1 MKIAQLFENDIEEA
15 RRNNWGREQ
24 SHATGQQYG
33 REFPQALPAADQQAA
48 IQKGQAQAAQGQA
61 QADLRAR
68 LAQHKAQKAAA
79 PAQTTAK
86 TAEPAQAAPA
96 AAASPLSDEERE
108 AHKAAGGKFDPQTGA
123 AIPLEPAAQQQDTT
137 TQQTG
142 QAPAAKPSL
151 TKRVTG
157 ALRKAGDVG
166 AAVTGAVGNVGAGFF
181 GGMKRG
187 YSQQASGGAPV
198 SWSSQSAAPVSS
210 GEEQVIQSLMARVSN
225 LERQL
230 SATAES
236 YQFESKFLGK
246 WI

>member
-33 REFPQALPAADQQAA
+33 RELPQALPAADQQAA

-61 QADLRAR
+61 QADLQAR

-86 TAEPAQAAPA
+86 TA
-96 AAASPLSDEERE
+96 
-108 AHKAAGGKFDPQTGA
+108 
-123 AIPLEPAAQQQDTT
+123 EPAAQQQDTT